1 MRRIVIASLALAL
14 CGAFTFGAALAGE
27 RKNYQIALVLKS
39 LTNPAIKAIA
49 DGAEVTAKELGV
61 EITILSSQGFSALEE
76 QINQV
81 EDLIQRKM
89 DIIGIEA
96 VDSKGI
102 IPVIEEANA
111 KGIPIMAVDTG
122 ADGGDLV
129 TFIATDNF
137 SAGKIAGEWLANA
150 VVSGKVAMIEGTPG
164 SQQGRD
170 RRDGFHEVI
179 KSKPGINLVASITA
193 NFERVKGMEIMED
206 ILTANPDLKGVFCAN
221 DEMALGALE
230 TLRQRNAIGKVK
242 IIGMNGAPDALLSV
256 YKNEIQATV
265 VQYSEFMGEKFVRD
279 AVDYIEGKRDFP
291 KFFDTGVGVADT
303 KFMQKVFSSFKMV
316 PELAQ

>member
-1 MRRIVIASLALAL
+1 MRRIVLAALALAL
-14 CGAFTFGAALAGE
+14 CGVLATGWASAGE
-27 RKNYQIALVLKS
+27 RKNYKIALVLKS

-49 DGAEVTAKELGV
+49 DGAQVTAKQLGV
-61 EITILSSQGFSALEE
+61 EVVVLSSQGFSALEE
-76 QINQV
+76 QVNQV

-89 DIIGIEA
+89 DIIGIEP

-102 IPVIEEANA
+102 IPVIEDANA
-111 KGIPIMAVDTG
+111 KGIPILAVDTG
-122 ADGGDLV
+122 ADGGKLV

-137 SAGKIAGEWLANA
+137 NAGKIAADWLAREVGA
-150 VVSGKVAMIEGTPG
+150 GKVAMIEGTPG

-179 KSKPGINLVASITA
+179 KAKPGIQLIASIAA

-230 TLRQRNAIGKVK
+230 TLRQRGSIGKVK
-242 IIGMNGAPDALLSV
+242 IIGMNGAPDALLAV
-256 YKNEIQATV
+256 YNGELQATV
-265 VQYSEFMGEKFVRD
+265 VQYSEYMGEMFVRC
-279 AVDYIEGKRDFP
+279 AVDYLENKREFP
-291 KFFDTGVGVADT
+291 AFIDTGVGVADT
-303 KFMQKVFSSFKMV
+303 KFVQKLFGSFKMV
-316 PELAQ
+316 PVLAK